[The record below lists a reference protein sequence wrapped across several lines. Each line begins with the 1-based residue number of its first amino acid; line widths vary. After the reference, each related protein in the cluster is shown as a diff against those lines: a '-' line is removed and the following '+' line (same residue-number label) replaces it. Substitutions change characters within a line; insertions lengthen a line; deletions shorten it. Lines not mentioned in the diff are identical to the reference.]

1 MGYLINHE
9 IFFSDADGCLTNI
22 TTDEVIIL
30 TVTASMILTYL
41 IDTQGKIS
49 SREDIASYIENS
61 FEYRIS
67 KNTISQY
74 ISNIRK
80 SLFKLGLFNNVLITV
95 PRTGVY
101 ISNEIIIENIEMQAI
116 DEIKKNGVLIKTTT
130 TSKSRRKNIL
140 SLCLLMIFLTFSF
153 YYFLQTKIHQK
164 YFDISTSA
172 DTIKIGNID
181 SCPLFS
187 FSHES
192 NENYKKKYIEPAKK
206 IADTFYPCKGDFIYF
221 FQPDSLVIHGYPGHV
236 YFARCI
242 MSTANGINTYS
253 ECENFYLN
261 GGGEQ

>member
-101 ISNEIIIENIEMQAI
+101 IYNEIII
-116 DEIKKNGVLIKTTT
+116 
-130 TSKSRRKNIL
+130 
-140 SLCLLMIFLTFSF
+140 
-153 YYFLQTKIHQK
+153 
-164 YFDISTSA
+164 
-172 DTIKIGNID
+172 
-181 SCPLFS
+181 
-187 FSHES
+187 
-192 NENYKKKYIEPAKK
+192 
-206 IADTFYPCKGDFIYF
+206 
-221 FQPDSLVIHGYPGHV
+221 
-236 YFARCI
+236 
-242 MSTANGINTYS
+242 
-253 ECENFYLN
+253 
-261 GGGEQ
+261 